1 MLKANYFQ
9 HSARKT
15 NTPLEVD
22 ASHTHINSFTQNRMK
37 SALQSRRKKAKSDD
51 TGLINV
57 MTRTCNALDS
67 LVAKFNQQTDREN
80 RVVGEL
86 EKLPN
91 LSRLGVLKLSWIIM
105 SDPMKVKLLF

>member
-1 MLKANYFQ
+1 MSGADILEELDQDEASNDIGVDD
-9 HSARKT
+9 
-15 NTPLEVD
+15 LEVD
-22 ASHTHINSFTQNRMK
+22 ASHTHTNSFTQNRMK

-57 MTRTCNALDS
+57 MMRTCNALDS

-80 RVVGEL
+80 RVVGES

-91 LSRLGVLKLSWIIM
+91 FRPCLIK
-105 SDPMKVKLLF
+105 